1 VVQEGRGMM
10 VPEGKADT
18 KKSRKQSVR
27 SEAVWSFFTCGFLQR
42 ILKS

>member
-1 VVQEGRGMM
+1 MVQEGRGMM

-18 KKSRKQSVR
+18 KKSGEKRMR
-27 SEAVWSFFTCGFLQR
+27 SEAVLSFFTCGFPQR